1 MPPLLHNLP
10 AGHFAW
16 HFARG
21 KLGGDP
27 AFLGLLERGLIPDNA
42 RILDLGCGQGLLAS
56 WLLSARALF
65 EAGNWP
71 AHWPAAPKPMAYR
84 GVELMPCDMRR
95 ARRALGER
103 AEFVLGDIRAADFGK
118 FDAVVILDVLH
129 YIDYSAQDDV
139 LLRVRDALVPAGA
152 LLMRVGDAD
161 GGLPFRIS
169 NWADHLV
176 TFARCHRLSFLVR
189 QAPQVGG
196 VHPGVS
202 VELPEVGV
210 HRRRVEINR
219 GAACHGDLQPAAVPM
234 EVVQVVLEPHRVRL
248 HPPGVVNRGDE
259 LLVDLVRGHRDGP

>member
-1 MPPLLHNLP
+1 MTTAFARALLDAAAAPYLP

-65 EAGNWP
+65 EAGHWP

-103 AEFVLGDIRAADFGK
+103 AEFVLGDIRTADFGK
-118 FDAVVILDVLH
+118 PDAVVILDVLH

-139 LLRVRDALVPAGA
+139 LLRVRDALVPAGV

-169 NWADHLV
+169 NWVDHLV
-176 TFARCHRLSFLVR
+176 TFARGYRLSRLYCRSLRDWQALLRQLGFTVESVPMSRGTPFANVLLVAR
-189 QAPQVGG
+189 LGPRRGMLF
-196 VHPGVS
+196 GVS
-202 VELPEVGV
+202 P
-210 HRRRVEINR
+210 
-219 GAACHGDLQPAAVPM
+219 
-234 EVVQVVLEPHRVRL
+234 
-248 HPPGVVNRGDE
+248 
-259 LLVDLVRGHRDGP
+259 

>member
-1 MPPLLHNLP
+1 MTTAFARALLDAAAALYLP

-56 WLLSARALF
+56 WLLSARAMF

-71 AHWPAAPKPMAYR
+71 AHWPVASKPMAYR

-103 AEFVLGDIRAADFGK
+103 AEFVLGDIRTADFGK
-118 FDAVVILDVLH
+118 SDAVVILDVLH

-139 LLRVRDALVPAGA
+139 LLRVRDALVPAGV

-169 NWADHLV
+169 NWVDHLV
-176 TFARCHRLSFLVR
+176 TFARGHRLSRLYCRSLQDWRALLR
-189 QAPQVGG
+189 QLGFT
-196 VHPGVS
+196 
-202 VELPEVGV
+202 VES
-210 HRRRVEINR
+210 
-219 GAACHGDLQPAAVPM
+219 VPM
-234 EVVQVVLEPHRVRL
+234 SQGTPFANV
-248 HPPGVVNRGDE
+248 
-259 LLVDLVRGHRDGP
+259 LLVARLGPRRGMLFGVPP